1 MEDAMRLLTRLLGLF
16 LLILVLFFGSIFLL
30 PGERIAR
37 IAADQISAQTGREVS
52 ISGDA
57 KISFWPV
64 LGVAT
69 GPIEVANASWSKHG
83 PLLTA
88 DSLKV
93 GVDVK
98 SLIAGSIR
106 ITGLE
111 AVRPE
116 ILLERAADGRV
127 NWELGVEGVAPSG
140 QSDTVKASSNTLAL
154 TLDRALVSGGKLT
167 YRDHAS
173 GSVTEV
179 PGLDLDLRWPDY
191 NGAADFDLSAR
202 PFGAPI
208 ALSGRIAEFAGWIA
222 GGISPIT
229 LSVAAGGGLVRF
241 EGRSGIA
248 AEAAGRLSVE
258 APNTPALLAALGVT
272 GVEIPE
278 GFGRSVTTQGDLTLT
293 AGPKIALRSLELA
306 LDKNRLSGAVD
317 LDLSSK
323 PRINAQFTAPFL
335 ALKGSS
341 GGAPGTGSGG
351 ASSQSGWSRQ
361 PLDASALGLLDGE
374 VALVT
379 EKLDIGGLS
388 FGKTRL
394 LLTIDNA
401 RAVAELREL
410 AGYGGVVSGRVVANN
425 RKGLSVGG
433 SVLANGVEMQALL
446 SDLLGVSRFSGA
458 ADAEVKFLA
467 TGQSVAQI
475 MQSMEG
481 SGAVKMGRGAI
492 AGFDLDALIRAGQK
506 GDGATVFDSLG
517 ATFVISAGNLQN
529 NDLLLSLPGV
539 EARGAGRVGL
549 GAKDVDYTFT
559 PTALQARGGR
569 GLAIPVRVRG
579 PWSAPKI
586 TADLE
591 KAIDL
596 NLKEEKKAL
605 ETKVRDKVNEQIG
618 KELDVTVEQG
628 QSVEDALRKRLE
640 EEAQKG
646 LLKLLNRN

>member
-1 MEDAMRLLTRLLGLF
+1 
-16 LLILVLFFGSIFLL
+16 
-30 PGERIAR
+30 
-37 IAADQISAQTGREVS
+37 
-52 ISGDA
+52 
-57 KISFWPV
+57 
-64 LGVAT
+64 
-69 GPIEVANASWSKHG
+69 
-83 PLLTA
+83 
-88 DSLKV
+88 
-93 GVDVK
+93 
-98 SLIAGSIR
+98 
-106 ITGLE
+106 
-111 AVRPE
+111 
-116 ILLERAADGRV
+116 
-127 NWELGVEGVAPSG
+127 
-140 QSDTVKASSNTLAL
+140 
-154 TLDRALVSGGKLT
+154 
-167 YRDHAS
+167 
-173 GSVTEV
+173 
-179 PGLDLDLRWPDY
+179 
-191 NGAADFDLSAR
+191 
-202 PFGAPI
+202 
-208 ALSGRIAEFAGWIA
+208 
-222 GGISPIT
+222 
-229 LSVAAGGGLVRF
+229 
-241 EGRSGIA
+241 
-248 AEAAGRLSVE
+248 VE
-258 APNTPALLAALGVT
+258 APNTAALLAALGVT

>member
-1 MEDAMRLLTRLLGLF
+1 
-16 LLILVLFFGSIFLL
+16 
-30 PGERIAR
+30 
-37 IAADQISAQTGREVS
+37 
-52 ISGDA
+52 
-57 KISFWPV
+57 
-64 LGVAT
+64 
-69 GPIEVANASWSKHG
+69 
-83 PLLTA
+83 
-88 DSLKV
+88 
-93 GVDVK
+93 
-98 SLIAGSIR
+98 
-106 ITGLE
+106 
-111 AVRPE
+111 
-116 ILLERAADGRV
+116 
-127 NWELGVEGVAPSG
+127 
-140 QSDTVKASSNTLAL
+140 
-154 TLDRALVSGGKLT
+154 
-167 YRDHAS
+167 
-173 GSVTEV
+173 
-179 PGLDLDLRWPDY
+179 
-191 NGAADFDLSAR
+191 
-202 PFGAPI
+202 
-208 ALSGRIAEFAGWIA
+208 
-222 GGISPIT
+222 
-229 LSVAAGGGLVRF
+229 
-241 EGRSGIA
+241 
-248 AEAAGRLSVE
+248 
-258 APNTPALLAALGVT
+258 
-272 GVEIPE
+272 
-278 GFGRSVTTQGDLTLT
+278 
-293 AGPKIALRSLELA
+293 
-306 LDKNRLSGAVD
+306 
-317 LDLSSK
+317 
-323 PRINAQFTAPFL
+323 
-335 ALKGSS
+335 
-341 GGAPGTGSGG
+341 
-351 ASSQSGWSRQ
+351 
-361 PLDASALGLLDGE
+361 
-374 VALVT
+374 
-379 EKLDIGGLS
+379 
-388 FGKTRL
+388 
-394 LLTIDNA
+394 
-401 RAVAELREL
+401 
-410 AGYGGVVSGRVVANN
+410 
-425 RKGLSVGG
+425 
-433 SVLANGVEMQALL
+433 L